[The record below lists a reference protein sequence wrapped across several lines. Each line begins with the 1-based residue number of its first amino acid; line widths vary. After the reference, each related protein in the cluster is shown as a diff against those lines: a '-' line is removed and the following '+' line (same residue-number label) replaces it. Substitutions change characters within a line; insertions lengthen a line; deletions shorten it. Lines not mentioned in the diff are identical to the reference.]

1 MPSVLSPNNP
11 VSRSYAPLAD
21 ETNPSIATS
30 APTKTVPHNGSVIYG
45 QPSFPPMV
53 AASSSVRLNDLQKAG
68 MSMRNDSEETL
79 SPSASRK
86 GKERAKT
93 LTFDEGALGE
103 VKRASYTGKE
113 RVRDIEEG
121 RIYSEEQ
128 LASENSRYPPTNEA
142 EEEERRIQENLTKLA
157 ARDMARRRAARESKQ
172 LPTPSTASTSPR
184 SSYSISSAARRP
196 FSFFSTSSK
205 KGSLLGLD
213 NSWIGKKDTDVGELP
228 MSRPRSQGEQY
239 MNPYEAQPTFSPA
252 PKASD
257 SPTTSMRSPFADPSP
272 PLPAAAD
279 PSAYRRAS
287 IVSAVSSGSPH
298 TAYRSPLISP
308 SSPTDETGFAYGGP
322 TWRGGQAVQQRE
334 NVERRGPDRWWHAL
348 CAWGDDLDGGHDVP
362 EAGRTNPFE

>member
-1 MPSVLSPNNP
+1 MSGYLLLYYILAITVYHSATSDRQPPAKTPIFSPHPVPTFSPLPLKAHCGSKPQGQEGHVTASFPSPNTHQLSSFSCCHTMPSVLSPNNP

-142 EEEERRIQENLTKLA
+142 EEEERRIQEVN
-157 ARDMARRRAARESKQ
+157 ESHMEE
-172 LPTPSTASTSPR
+172 
-184 SSYSISSAARRP
+184 Y
-196 FSFFSTSSK
+196 K
-205 KGSLLGLD
+205 K
-213 NSWIGKKDTDVGELP
+213 
-228 MSRPRSQGEQY
+228 
-239 MNPYEAQPTFSPA
+239 
-252 PKASD
+252 
-257 SPTTSMRSPFADPSP
+257 
-272 PLPAAAD
+272 
-279 PSAYRRAS
+279 
-287 IVSAVSSGSPH
+287 
-298 TAYRSPLISP
+298 
-308 SSPTDETGFAYGGP
+308 
-322 TWRGGQAVQQRE
+322 
-334 NVERRGPDRWWHAL
+334 
-348 CAWGDDLDGGHDVP
+348 
-362 EAGRTNPFE
+362 

>member
-1 MPSVLSPNNP
+1 
-11 VSRSYAPLAD
+11 
-21 ETNPSIATS
+21 
-30 APTKTVPHNGSVIYG
+30 
-45 QPSFPPMV
+45 
-53 AASSSVRLNDLQKAG
+53 
-68 MSMRNDSEETL
+68 
-79 SPSASRK
+79 
-86 GKERAKT
+86 
-93 LTFDEGALGE
+93 
-103 VKRASYTGKE
+103 
-113 RVRDIEEG
+113 
-121 RIYSEEQ
+121 
-128 LASENSRYPPTNEA
+128 
-142 EEEERRIQENLTKLA
+142 
-157 ARDMARRRAARESKQ
+157 
-172 LPTPSTASTSPR
+172 
-184 SSYSISSAARRP
+184 
-196 FSFFSTSSK
+196 
-205 KGSLLGLD
+205 
-213 NSWIGKKDTDVGELP
+213 